1 MAGDV
6 QSIAEG
12 TQEMTETLH
21 PNMSLLMKLDLQNL
35 DSCRDILSENFI
47 WHYYNSELPELEGD
61 HFGID
66 GLKDFFK
73 KLNEKGSGG
82 FQVNVI
88 DARPVGDELIVT
100 QVCNRLDMDG
110 NATEFDAIVV
120 WRVVDSKIA
129 EAWDIPAVNT
139 IRTIQSS

>member
-1 MAGDV
+1 M
-6 QSIAEG
+6 E
-12 TQEMTETLH
+12 
-21 PNMSLLMKLDLQNL
+21 LDLQDL
-35 DSCRDILSENFI
+35 DSCRDILAENFI
-47 WHYYNSELPELEGD
+47 WHYYNSELSDLEGD

-73 KLNEKGSGG
+73 KLNAKGSGG

-100 QVCNRLDMDG
+100 QVCNRLDIDG
-110 NATEFDAIVV
+110 NTTEFDAIVV